1 MESLNFNDGTK
12 SKSLSNLNKI
22 ENNLKSTIKKQKQS
36 SRCSLSR
43 KKSTNYNPKKIN
55 ETPNLKKNNKKPNLK
70 TNYSLSKIKSIKKND
85 INPVTEQKKI
95 YTINI
100 QLDSK
105 IKNYLKKAKIQKNL
119 YLNSHNKS
127 KNISNKK
134 DHINES
140 QKNSK
145 KNKKIL
151 NISITP
157 KKKNVNNI
165 TSLGKPIKRNLLF
178 FNLSQNT
185 DIVKKQYNKGK
196 NNKFSKSVIEQA
208 KNALNNNNNNL
219 YNNTTYNILNNNLE
233 KNNNNINSNKNRGV
247 SEDNNN
253 NHKILVIDLD
263 ETLIHTSFQ
272 KIEKP
277 DLQILLDSSISK
289 KNITNKNNNNGIP
302 IPKPVEA
309 YIRIRPG
316 VDEFLSQMSKYYDIY
331 VYSASSKNYLN
342 TIIKNIDKNN
352 IIKECFCR
360 EDCIMYVEDC
370 EEDFDKPN
378 NKYNYI
384 KDLKKINKDLRN
396 IVFIDNNAISFKL
409 QEKNGIP
416 IKSWYDDYEDLEL
429 YKLIPILKN
438 LSGFY
443 DVRVEISKFVQN
455 KTFIWSKSINWL
467 VDNCLNSSYLNEINS
482 VLLKEQKKT
491 DMHICN
497 CNDNNN
503 KPKVINNINNIL
515 INLSEDINNLKSNKK
530 KIYTKNNSL
539 LKKMNTELDFKTH
552 NFKKLKIYKNNYDIN
567 NDNKLIDID
576 NNSNKKNKNNN
587 NNKNINN
594 NRYVNS
600 NYKEKVQ
607 KYLFKKKIVKP
618 NNLVMNSLSH
628 KYSIYFSKNNIKEK
642 MSSTQKKQSLTK
654 KNNDSKI
661 INNFFLQNQSRVIVN
676 YVNNKKNY

>member
-119 YLNSHNKS
+119 YLKSHNKS

-134 DHINES
+134 DQINES

-165 TSLGKPIKRNLLF
+165 TSLGKPINRNLLF

-219 YNNTTYNILNNNLE
+219 YNNTAYNILNNNLE
-233 KNNNNINSNKNRGV
+233 KNNNNNNSNKNRGV

-289 KNITNKNNNNGIP
+289 KNITNKI
-302 IPKPVEA
+302 IIMV
-309 YIRIRPG
+309 YLY
-316 VDEFLSQMSKYYDIY
+316 LSQ
-331 VYSASSKNYLN
+331 
-342 TIIKNIDKNN
+342 
-352 IIKECFCR
+352 
-360 EDCIMYVEDC
+360 
-370 EEDFDKPN
+370 
-378 NKYNYI
+378 
-384 KDLKKINKDLRN
+384 
-396 IVFIDNNAISFKL
+396 
-409 QEKNGIP
+409 
-416 IKSWYDDYEDLEL
+416 
-429 YKLIPILKN
+429 
-438 LSGFY
+438 
-443 DVRVEISKFVQN
+443 
-455 KTFIWSKSINWL
+455 
-467 VDNCLNSSYLNEINS
+467 
-482 VLLKEQKKT
+482 
-491 DMHICN
+491 
-497 CNDNNN
+497 
-503 KPKVINNINNIL
+503 
-515 INLSEDINNLKSNKK
+515 
-530 KIYTKNNSL
+530 
-539 LKKMNTELDFKTH
+539 
-552 NFKKLKIYKNNYDIN
+552 
-567 NDNKLIDID
+567 
-576 NNSNKKNKNNN
+576 
-587 NNKNINN
+587 
-594 NRYVNS
+594 
-600 NYKEKVQ
+600 
-607 KYLFKKKIVKP
+607 
-618 NNLVMNSLSH
+618 
-628 KYSIYFSKNNIKEK
+628 
-642 MSSTQKKQSLTK
+642 
-654 KNNDSKI
+654 
-661 INNFFLQNQSRVIVN
+661 
-676 YVNNKKNY
+676 

>member
-105 IKNYLKKAKIQKNL
+105 IKNYIKKAKIQKNL
-119 YLNSHNKS
+119 YLKSHNKS

-600 NYKEKVQ
+600 NCKEKIQ

-628 KYSIYFSKNNIKEK
+628 KYSICFSKNNIKEK

>member
-119 YLNSHNKS
+119 YLKSHNKS

-134 DHINES
+134 DQINES

-165 TSLGKPIKRNLLF
+165 TSLGKPINRNLLF

-219 YNNTTYNILNNNLE
+219 YNNTAYNILNNNLE
-233 KNNNNINSNKNRGV
+233 KNNNNNNSNKNRGV

>member
-119 YLNSHNKS
+119 YLKSHNKS

-600 NYKEKVQ
+600 NCKEKIQ

-628 KYSIYFSKNNIKEK
+628 KYSICFSKNNIKEK